1 MDIVY
6 LGDKS
11 SVKLSPEVSNLGI
24 ANSEIQE
31 LQVFCHSNS

>member
-11 SVKLSPEVSNLGI
+11 RIKLSSEVSNLGI
-24 ANSEIQE
+24 ANSGIEGI
-31 LQVFCHSNS
+31 LSF

>member
-24 ANSEIQE
+24 PQSLNPDT
-31 LQVFCHSNS
+31 

>member
-11 SVKLSPEVSNLGI
+11 RIKFSSEVSNLGI
-24 ANSEIQE
+24 EGMPS
-31 LQVFCHSNS
+31 F